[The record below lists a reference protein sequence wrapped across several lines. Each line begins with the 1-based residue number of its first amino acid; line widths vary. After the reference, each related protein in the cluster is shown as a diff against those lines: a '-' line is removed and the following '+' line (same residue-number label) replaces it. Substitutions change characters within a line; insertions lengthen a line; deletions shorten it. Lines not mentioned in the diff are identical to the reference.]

1 MGKAKEMKLSD
12 YVFHF
17 VAQLGVRHVFTLV
30 GGGSMHLND
39 SLGRCRDIEYV
50 CNLHEQACAIAAEA
64 YAKVTNHLGVAL
76 VTTGP
81 GGTNAIT
88 GLVGAWQDSTPCL
101 FLSGQ
106 VKRSDLMR
114 DQGVRQMGVQE
125 FDIVSL
131 VRSVTKYACTIMDPS
146 TIRYHLEK
154 AVFLS
159 RAGRFG
165 PVWIDIPLDV
175 QAALIEPER
184 LDRFDSK
191 EVLQSNDSLLLRK
204 QIGQIIDLLNRADR
218 PVILGGNGIRLAGA
232 QGEFVRLVDVLNIPV
247 LLTWPAM
254 DLLPETHGLL
264 AGRPGSAA
272 PRGANFSL
280 QNSDFVLALGTR
292 LDLVLTGFAPE
303 KLARGAKKVAVD
315 VDPNELS
322 KLNPILDM
330 AVCTDAAIFIREF
343 LEQAGKLKRKDR
355 SLWLNRCQDWKKR
368 YPVVLPEHR
377 QPSGEV
383 SSYYLTEV
391 LSDVLQADD
400 VIVLG
405 SSGFG
410 IEIFLLAFKVK
421 EGQRIFNTTALGAM
435 GFGLPA
441 VIGACLGSGRRR
453 TICVDGDGGFQMN
466 IQELETL
473 RRLNLPVKCF
483 VLNNGGYASIMAM
496 QERYFGRLMG
506 SEASSGMSLADIV
519 KVASAYG
526 LTTYRITDQSNLM
539 SEIEKVLEMPGPVIC
554 DVMIRRDEQ
563 RAPSLSSAQKPD
575 GTMISKPLE
584 DLWPFLERS
593 EFLSNMIVPPIKED

>member
-1 MGKAKEMKLSD
+1 MPKIKLSD
-12 YVFHF
+12 YVFQF
-17 VAQLGVRHVFTLV
+17 IAELGVHHVFTLV
-30 GGGSMHLND
+30 GGGAMHLDD
-39 SLGRCRDIEYV
+39 SLGGCRDIEYV

-64 YAKVTNHLGVAL
+64 YAKVTNNLGVVL

-106 VKRSDLMR
+106 VKRSDLMSGK
-114 DQGVRQMGVQE
+114 GVRQMGVQE
-125 FDIVSL
+125 VDIVSL
-131 VRSVTKYACTIMDPS
+131 VRSVTKYACTITDPS
-146 TIRYHLEK
+146 TIKYHLEK
-154 AVFLS
+154 GVFLA
-159 RAGRFG
+159 RTGRPG

-175 QAALIEPER
+175 QASFIEPER
-184 LDRFDSK
+184 LVSFDSK
-191 EVLQSNDSLLLRK
+191 EIVQTDNLLSLRN
-204 QIGQIIDLLNRADR
+204 QIKEIIDLLNTADR
-218 PVILGGNGIRLAGA
+218 PILLAGNGIRLSGA
-232 QGEFVRLVDVLNIPV
+232 QADFGRLVDVLNIPV

-254 DLLPETHGLL
+254 DLLPEAHVHL

-280 QNSDFVLALGTR
+280 QNSDLLLSLGTR

-303 KLARGAKKVAVD
+303 RFARGAKKVVVD
-315 VDPNELS
+315 IDPNELN
-322 KLNPILDM
+322 KLNHIIDL
-330 AVCTDAAIFIREF
+330 AVCADVATFLREF
-343 LEQAGKLKRKDR
+343 LTQTEAVHRKDR
-355 SLWLNRCQDWKKR
+355 FQWVNRCQDWKKR
-368 YPVVLPEHR
+368 YPIVQPQHR
-377 QPSGEV
+377 KPSGKV
-383 SSYYLTEV
+383 SCYYLTEV
-391 LSDVLQADD
+391 LSDVLQSDD
-400 VIVLG
+400 VIVPG

-441 VIGACLGSGRRR
+441 AIGACIASGGRR

-473 RRLNLPVKCF
+473 RRLNLPIKCF
-483 VLNNGGYASIMAM
+483 VLNNNGYSSIMAM

-506 SEASSGMSLADIV
+506 SEANSGMTLADIV
-519 KVASAYG
+519 KVASSYG
-526 LTTYRITDQSNLM
+526 LTTYRIMDQSNLM
-539 SEIEKVLEMPGPVIC
+539 SEIENVLEMPGPVIC
-554 DVMIRRDEQ
+554 DVLIRTDEK
-563 RAPSLSSAQKPD
+563 RAPSLSSVQKPD
-575 GTMISKPLE
+575 GSMISKPLE

>member
-1 MGKAKEMKLSD
+1 MATVKLSD
-12 YVFHF
+12 FVFQF
-17 VAQLGVRHVFTLV
+17 IAELGVRHVFMLV
-30 GGGSMHLND
+30 GGGAMHLND
-39 SLGRCRDIEYV
+39 SLGRRSDIEFI

-64 YAKVTNHLGVAL
+64 YARVTNDLGVAL

-88 GLVGAWQDSTPCL
+88 GVVGAWQDSTPCL

-106 VKRSDLMR
+106 VKRSDLMNNR
-114 DQGVRQMGVQE
+114 GVRQMGVQE
-125 FDIVSL
+125 VDIVSL
-131 VRSVTKYACTIMDPS
+131 VRSVTKYACTVMDPS
-146 TIRYHLEK
+146 TIKYHLEK
-154 AVFLS
+154 AVFLA
-159 RAGRFG
+159 RTGRPG

-175 QAALIEPER
+175 QAALIEPEKLR
-184 LDRFDSK
+184 GFACREISRT
-191 EVLQSNDSLLLRK
+191 NDSPRLKK
-204 QIGQIIDLLNRADR
+204 QIVKIIDLLNEAER
-218 PVILGGNGIRLAGA
+218 PVLFGGNGIRLSGA
-232 QGEFVRLVDVLNIPV
+232 QADFRRLLDVLDIPV

-254 DLLPETHGLL
+254 DLLPETDERL

-280 QNSDFVLALGTR
+280 QNSDFLLALGTR

-315 VDPNELS
+315 VDPHELT
-322 KLNPILDM
+322 KLKHVLDL
-330 AVCTDAAIFIREF
+330 AVYASAEVFIREF
-343 LEQAGKLKRKDR
+343 LEQAGRIKTKDRAAWMMRCQAWKRK
-355 SLWLNRCQDWKKR
+355 

-377 QPSGEV
+377 QPLERV
-383 SSYYLTEV
+383 SCYYLTEA
-391 LSDVLQADD
+391 LSDVLQPAD
-400 VIVLG
+400 VIVPG

-441 VIGACLGSGRRR
+441 AIGACLASGRRR
-453 TICVDGDGGFQMN
+453 TICVDGDGGFQLN

-473 RRLNLPVKCF
+473 RRLTLPVKCF
-483 VLNNGGYASIMAM
+483 VLNNGGYGSISAM
-496 QERYFGRLMG
+496 QERYFGRLVG
-506 SEASSGMSLADIV
+506 SDGRSGLTFPDLV
-519 KVASAYG
+519 KIASAYG
-526 LTTYRITDQSNLM
+526 LTACRITDQSDLRA
-539 SEIEKVLEMPGPVIC
+539 EIGKVLEMPGPVIC
-554 DVMIRRDEQ
+554 DVLIRRDEN